1 MFLARKATFLGAAV
15 LLGGT
20 AVACGGSAEGGDN
33 DGGGA
38 STVEVVDARFLP
50 REITVKAGDAVRWNF
65 TGRLP
70 HSVVGDFGAGEVSSE
85 RFTGAGSFEVTMTAA
100 GRYEYACGVHTSRML
115 GTIVVE

>member
-1 MFLARKATFLGAAV
+1 MFSAGKTVFLGAAV
-15 LLGGT
+15 LLGGI
-20 AVACGGSAEGGDN
+20 AVACGGSAEGGDD

-50 REITVKAGDAVRWNF
+50 RELTVNVGDTVRWSF

-70 HSVVGDFGAGEVSSE
+70 HSIIGDFGAGEVTSE